1 LLYSEIVSGVN
12 KFRSIY
18 GVPPNSLTV
27 GSNVAH
33 ELRQFAKYT
42 MIFKP
47 IKIDERGNL
56 TLYTIPITVNYE
68 YPDMIEISLKMK
80 LEV

>member
-1 LLYSEIVSGVN
+1 LLYSEIVSSVN
-12 KFRSIY
+12 KFRSYY
-18 GVPPNSLTV
+18 GVPPNEIII

-33 ELRQFAKYT
+33 DLRQFAKYT

-47 IKIDERGNL
+47 IKMDERGNL
-56 TLYTIPITVNYE
+56 TLHTIPLTVNYE

-80 LEV
+80 VK